1 LSQSP
6 NRPHVWHNAQDSLG
20 ERDATAY
27 YNLGNAPMS
36 VGQTAEAVDN
46 YQRALQLKPDQP
58 DYLRNLATA
67 FQRLNQGERAA
78 VLLERLRQLE
88 QGPQ

>member
-1 LSQSP
+1 
-6 NRPHVWHNAQDSLG
+6 
-20 ERDATAY
+20 
-27 YNLGNAPMS
+27 MS